1 MTAVFKPAREHSYR
15 LSVYQRRAND
25 FYPTPSELAISLAIG
40 LPRQDSICLELH
52 SIHAAVTVRS
62 AAGWRPLGSTSG

>member
-1 MTAVFKPAREHSYR
+1 MTAAIKQARQHSYR
-15 LSVYQRRAND
+15 LSAFERKPND

-62 AAGWRPLGSTSG
+62 ATALRPLGST